1 MGLKV
6 PDRIHIA
13 PVGYERDR
21 VVEAAA
27 QFKAD
32 YVILI
37 SHVDNDSTGDD
48 WLEQVQEGLTNKNI
62 EHTTKFCDIFDL
74 YESLGRIAETIEEYE
89 EEEVYVNISAGS
101 KITAV
106 AGAIASMVTDC
117 TAYYAKAEDY
127 DGEAIGIKDVT
138 EIPHYPID
146 APDENQTIVLEFVN
160 RANEKGKSPTKGEL
174 IHFSE
179 SNQLGYMDRNVGG
192 KGKYR
197 LLDTHIIDP
206 LLQKGYLK
214 TVKEGRTIRVE
225 ITEEGKRANQAFR
238 YLIDRSKYN
247 WDPQSG
253 N

>member
-21 VVEAAA
+21 VVDAAA

-32 YVILI
+32 FVVLI
-37 SHVDNDSTGDD
+37 SHTDNDDD
-48 WLEQVQEGLTNKNI
+48 GEKWLNLVQEGLTNKNI
-62 EHTTKFCDIFDL
+62 EYTTKYCDIFDL
-74 YESLGRIAETIEEYE
+74 YDSLGKIAETIDDYR
-89 EEEVYVNISAGS
+89 EEEVYVNISSGS

-106 AGAIASMVTDC
+106 AGAIASMVTEC
-117 TAYYAKAEDY
+117 TAYYAVAEEY
-127 DGEAIGIKDVT
+127 SPEAQKIKEVT

-146 APDENQTIVLEFVN
+146 APDENQTAVLEFVN
-160 RANEKGKSPTKGEL
+160 LKENQDASPTKGEL

-179 SNQLGYMDRNVGG
+179 SNGLGYMDRNVGG

-206 LLQKGYLK
+206 LIQKGYIE
-214 TVKEGRTIRVE
+214 TVKEGRTIRVK
-225 ITEEGKRANQAFR
+225 ITEEGRRANQAFR
-238 YLIDRSKYN
+238 HLIDRSKYTWN
-247 WDPQSG
+247 LQPAE
-253 N
+253 